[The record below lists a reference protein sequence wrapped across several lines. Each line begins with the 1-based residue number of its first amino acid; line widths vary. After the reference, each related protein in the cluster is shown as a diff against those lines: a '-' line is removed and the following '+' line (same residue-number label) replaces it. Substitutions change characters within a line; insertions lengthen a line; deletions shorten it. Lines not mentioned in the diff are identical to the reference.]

1 MNKMKKFAS
10 MAAAILM
17 TACVAVPAT
26 MSLTASAETTV
37 KLGIPTSN
45 LPSGKNELKNITAY
59 QIFTGDYTTSTTNA
73 EGTPATGAKLS
84 VTGWGDGI
92 DAENFVADLKSD
104 KTTFG
109 TSFNSVT
116 YNSANPAVSAQA
128 VADAI
133 GKWNDDSAEAQAFA
147 KLALLH
153 KNGSGTTTDNFDA
166 TYGTVTFGDSTTSL
180 SDGYYVVTCTISND
194 DRTEHTAQSLGMLSV
209 LGGNAGTLNIGTTG
223 TAKVGLPEVMKK
235 VYENKKEA
243 TDDVAKIGGYTED
256 KKNWNDVADYCI
268 GDSVPFKLY
277 GTMPQDIANYEHY
290 YYQFTD
296 TLGWEFTAPTSV
308 TIKVNNTPI
317 SKPVNSDIFTSITT
331 DTDGVTT
338 ITVTFEDVK
347 EVIEAVSKRDA
358 LPTDVVTIE
367 YNAVLNSNAVIGLPG
382 QENKVD
388 LTYSNNP
395 NVSYKPNGGSGDE
408 TPGTPD
414 ENESDTP
421 NTPNDKGKTPEDKV
435 IVFTY
440 EADFTKVDA
449 VTKNPLSGV
458 EFKLKRLQEGS
469 TTEYEYVTLN
479 SDGRVTG
486 WDTTGTTITSG
497 TDGTFKIIGLD
508 DGEYMLEETKPLKDY
523 NPIDD
528 TTLIINAGTVNNQ
541 TWNGKQPADA
551 LKSFKYKIG
560 NSDEIEIKE
569 TLTGVKASGNI
580 ENKKG
585 SSLPS
590 TGGIGT
596 TLFYVCGGAMVA
608 VSGIFLITKKRM
620 DKNKD

>member
-17 TACVAVPAT
+17 TACVAIPAT

-37 KLGIPTSN
+37 KLGMPTSN
-45 LPSGKNELKNITAY
+45 LPSGTNELKNITAY
-59 QIFTGDYTTSTTNA
+59 QIFTGDYTAATTNA
-73 EGTPATGAKLS
+73 EGTPATEAKLS
-84 VTGWGDGI
+84 VTGWGNGI
-92 DAENFVADLKSD
+92 DAENFVAALKKD
-104 KTTFG
+104 TTTFG
-109 TSFNSVT
+109 NSFDSVT

-128 VADAI
+128 VAYAI
-133 GKWNDDSAEAQAFA
+133 GEWNDDSAEAQAFA

-153 KNGSGTTTDNFDA
+153 KNDNGTAGTFDA

-180 SDGYYVVTCTISND
+180 SDGYYIVTCTISNTD
-194 DRTEHTAQSLGMLSV
+194 ETEHTAQSLGMLSV
-209 LGGNAGTLNIGTTG
+209 LGSVTEGYLNIGTTG

-235 VYENKKEA
+235 VYENKKTSQDSA
-243 TDDVAKIGGYTED
+243 TIGGYTED
-256 KKNWNDVADYCI
+256 KNNWNDVADYCI

-296 TLGWEFTAPTSV
+296 TLGREFTAPTSV

-317 SKPVNSDIFTSITT
+317 SKPVNSDIFTSIKTDKTT
-331 DTDGVTT
+331 GVTT

-347 EVIEAVSKRDA
+347 EVIKAVSRKDV

-395 NVSYKPNGGSGDE
+395 NVSYKPNGGSGDD

-421 NTPNDKGKTPEDKV
+421 DTPNDKGKTPEDKV

-440 EADFTKVDA
+440 EADFTKIDA

-458 EFKLKRLQEGS
+458 EFKLKRLKEGS
-469 TTEYEYVTLN
+469 TTEYEYVTLD
-479 SDGRVTG
+479 SDGKVTG
-486 WDTTGTTITSG
+486 WDKTGTTITSDSKG
-497 TDGTFKIIGLD
+497 EFKIIGLD
-508 DGEYMLEETKPLKDY
+508 DGDYKLEETKPLPEY
-523 NPIDD
+523 NPIED
-528 TTLIINAGTVNNQ
+528 TTLTITAGTENNQ
-541 TWNGKQPADA
+541 AWDGNATSA
-551 LKSFKYKIG
+551 LKLFRYKIG
-560 NSDEIEIKE
+560 DSNEVEVKE
-569 TLTGVKASGNI
+569 NLTGVKASGII

-608 VSGIFLITKKRM
+608 VSGVFLITKKRM
-620 DKNKD
+620 NKNKD

>member
-26 MSLTASAETTV
+26 MSLTASAATEVTLAEPTG
-37 KLGIPTSN
+37 LPTSGTN
-45 LPSGKNELKNITAY
+45 NITGITAY
-59 QIFTGDYTTSTTNA
+59 QIFK
-73 EGTPATGAKLS
+73 GTYDSSSKKLNIS
-84 VTGWGDGI
+84 GWGDGI
-92 DAENFVADLKSD
+92 KVEDFIKALKADS
-104 KTTFG
+104 TVG
-109 TSFNSVT
+109 SSFDTVSYDSLNPVI
-116 YNSANPAVSAQA
+116 SARAI
-128 VADAI
+128 ADIA
-133 GKWNDDSAEAQAFA
+133 GKWSDDDINSQTFA
-147 KLALLH
+147 KLAILN
-153 KNGSGTTTDNFDA
+153 KDGSGTTGNFSSADKK
-166 TYGTVTFGDSTTSL
+166 VTFGDASTSL
-180 SDGYYVVTCTISND
+180 NDGYYVVTCTVSNND
-194 DRTEHTAQSLGMLSV
+194 ATTHTAQSLGMLSV
-209 LGGNAGTLNIGTTG
+209 LGGSASGLSIGTG

-235 VYENKKEA
+235 VYENEKESNDFA
-243 TDDVAKIGGYTED
+243 SIAGHSETD
-256 KKNWNDVADYCI
+256 KKWNDVADYCI

-296 TLGWEFTAPTSV
+296 TLGKEFTAPTSV
-308 TIKVNNTPI
+308 TIKVNGIAVT
-317 SKPVNSDIFTSITT
+317 KPVNSDIFTSITT

-347 EVIEAVSKRDA
+347 EVIKAATKKDA
-358 LPTDVVTIE
+358 ELNDVVTIE
-367 YNAVLNSNAVIGLPG
+367 YNAVLNSKAAIGLPG

-421 NTPNDKGKTPEDKV
+421 DTPNDKGKTPEDKV

-440 EADFTKVDA
+440 EADFTKVDG
-449 VTKNPLSGV
+449 VTKAPLENV
-458 EFKLKRLQEGS
+458 EFKLKNADGK
-469 TTEYEYVTLN
+469 YVTLDN
-479 SDGRVTG
+479 AGKVTG
-486 WDTTGTTITSG
+486 WNETGTTIKSAS
-497 TDGTFKIIGLD
+497 DGTFKIIGLD
-508 DGEYMLEETKPLKDY
+508 DGEYELVETKPLPDY
-523 NPIDD
+523 NPING
-528 TTLIINAGTVNNQ
+528 TTLIINAGTVNGQ
-541 TWNGKQPADA
+541 SWDGTAGTA
-551 LKSFKYKIG
+551 LTSFKYKIG
-560 NSDEIEIKE
+560 NSDEKEIKE
-569 TLTGVKASGNI
+569 TLTGVKASGTI

>member
-26 MSLTASAETTV
+26 MSFTALAATEVTLAE
-37 KLGIPTSN
+37 PTG
-45 LPSGKNELKNITAY
+45 LPSGTNAITDITAY
-59 QIFTGDYTTSTTNA
+59 QIFKGDYTAATTEPSTSTVITEAN
-73 EGTPATGAKLS
+73 LS

-92 DAENFVADLKSD
+92 KVEDFINALKADS
-104 KTTFG
+104 TVG
-109 TSFNSVT
+109 TLFTSVS
-116 YNSANPAVSAQA
+116 YNSLNPVISAQA
-128 VADAI
+128 IADIA
-133 GKWNDDSAEAQAFA
+133 GKWSDDSAEAQAFA
-147 KLALLH
+147 KLAVLN
-153 KNGSGTTTDNFDA
+153 KDGSGTIGKFSSADKK
-166 TYGTVTFGDSTTSL
+166 VTFGDASTSL
-180 SDGYYVVTCTISND
+180 NDGYYVVTCKISNSD
-194 DRTEHTAQSLGMLSV
+194 AATTHTAQSLGMLSV
-209 LGGNAGTLNIGTTG
+209 LGGSASGLSIGTG

-268 GDSVPFKLY
+268 GDTVPFKLY

-296 TLGWEFTAPTSV
+296 TLGKEFTAPTSV
-308 TIKVNNTPI
+308 TIKVNDIAVT
-317 SKPVNSDIFTSITT
+317 KPVNSDIFTSITT
-331 DTDGVTT
+331 DKDGVTT

-347 EVIEAVSKRDA
+347 EVIKAATNKDV

-367 YNAVLNSNAVIGLPG
+367 YNAVLNSNAKIGLPG

-414 ENESDTP
+414 KNESDTP
-421 NTPNDKGKTPEDKV
+421 DTPNDKGKTPEDKV

-440 EADFTKVDA
+440 EADFTKVDG
-449 VTKNPLSGV
+449 VTKAPLEGV
-458 EFKLKRLQEGS
+458 EFKLKNTKGDFVNLDANGM
-469 TTEYEYVTLN
+469 
-479 SDGRVTG
+479 VTG
-486 WDTTGTTITSG
+486 WDTTGTVIKSAS
-497 TDGTFKIIGLD
+497 DGTFKIIGLD
-508 DGEYMLEETKPLKDY
+508 DGEYELVETKPLKDY
-523 NPIDD
+523 NPIAD

-541 TWNGKQPADA
+541 TWNGTPADA
-551 LKSFKYKIG
+551 LTSFKYKIG
-560 NSDEIEIKE
+560 NSDEKEIKE
-569 TLTGVKASGNI
+569 TLTGVKASGTI

>member
-26 MSLTASAETTV
+26 MSLTASAETVVT
-37 KLGIPTSN
+37 LAEPTG
-45 LPSGKNELKNITAY
+45 LPASGTNNITDITAY
-59 QIFTGDYTTSTTNA
+59 QIFK
-73 EGTPATGAKLS
+73 GTYDSSSKKLNIS
-84 VTGWGDGI
+84 GWGDGI
-92 DAENFVADLKSD
+92 KVEDFINALKADSTVGSLFDTVSYD
-104 KTTFG
+104 
-109 TSFNSVT
+109 SSNPVI
-116 YNSANPAVSAQA
+116 SARAI
-128 VADAI
+128 ADIA
-133 GKWNDDSAEAQAFA
+133 GKWSDDDVNAQAFA
-147 KLALLH
+147 KLAILN
-153 KNGSGTTTDNFDA
+153 KNGSGTTGNFSSADKK
-166 TYGTVTFGDSTTSL
+166 VTFGDASTSL
-180 SDGYYVVTCTISND
+180 NDGYYVVTCTVSNSD
-194 DRTEHTAQSLGMLSV
+194 APDTHTAQSLGMLSV
-209 LGGNAGTLNIGTTG
+209 LGGSASGLSIGTG

-268 GDSVPFKLY
+268 GDAVPFKLY

-296 TLGWEFTAPTSV
+296 TLGEEFTAPTSV
-308 TIKVNNTPI
+308 TIKVNNVPI
-317 SKPVNSDIFTSITT
+317 EKPVNSDIFTSITK
-331 DTDGVTT
+331 DTTT
-338 ITVTFEDVK
+338 GATKITVTFEDVK

-479 SDGRVTG
+479 SDGKVTG
-486 WDTTGTTITSG
+486 WNPTGTTITSDSNG
-497 TDGTFKIIGLD
+497 QFKIIGLD
-508 DGEYMLEETKPLKDY
+508 DGEYKLEETKPLQDY
-523 NPIDD
+523 NPIAD
-528 TTLIINAGTVNNQ
+528 TTLIISAGTVNNQ
-541 TWNGKQPADA
+541 TWNGTPADA
-551 LKSFKYKIG
+551 LTSFKYKIG
-560 NSDEIEIKE
+560 NSEMEGTPADGI
-569 TLTGVKASGNI
+569 ASGTI